1 MSNSI
6 KSISVTEG
14 DVIHYV
20 VDVGEQRGRHRGG
33 QVVNVID
40 HDVMIA
46 DLRVNMDTTGDKT
59 TDVLNVKAAQYENT
73 VRPLGTWHF
82 HRDCNT

>member
-1 MSNSI
+1 MD
-6 KSISVTEG
+6 SISVTEG
-14 DVIHYV
+14 DLIHFV
-20 VDVGEQRGRHRGG
+20 TNVGQQQGRHRGG

-40 HDVMIA
+40 HARDAMIA
-46 DLRVNMDTTGDKT
+46 DLRINMDTTGDGT
-59 TDVLNVKAAQYENT
+59 TDVLFIKAARYENT